1 MKMICSHAYDSNGK
15 IVLQFDSI
23 FPSVWAMNIAI
34 ARKKKMCVLSFA
46 LISVLLL
53 HSMANWYTFDKGFAR
68 TFQRSSIYI
77 SSTQCVCLSNRH
89 RFGNATFYLMQFMR
103 TKQKNWASLLFH
115 ICLCSSSSWQNI
127 PLLEFGGLCS
137 SFVNQIWWLLI
148 YSRWSSAIYFFVV
161 IHFFFYHCKTVTNS
175 AESGRKKHNKPCVV
189 CRKSRSRALIF
200 ARLHPQYFNAPPWI
214 MMRNSNGCLSNLI
227 RNKHFVFAKIYIYC
241 FIIYF
246 TVSVWM
252 ISEFGYNICSFAI
265 DLIFCFIK
273 SRCCRYWFTDDADLL
288 ELNIITCIGLHFW
301 ASVVCLFSRCP
312 LTLLLIGWAGAIV
325 FTHTHTNTRIWNC
338 FCRQVET
345 FRMSQRNCEIHIKCI
360 HLSTHRVS
368 MTAQMPSQK

>member
-1 MKMICSHAYDSNGK
+1 MIWSLREWTCLALYSILFLFYTLRQVGECSESSRIRDKQTHTHIAHAQFNVMFNVVIRIWKWYVRMRTTAKAKLCSNLILYFPLYGPW
-15 IVLQFDSI
+15 ILQSR
-23 FPSVWAMNIAI
+23 A
-34 ARKKKMCVLSFA
+34 KKKMCVLSFA

-161 IHFFFYHCKTVTNS
+161 IHFFFLSLQNRYKFGR
-175 AESGRKKHNKPCVV
+175 ERKKK
-189 CRKSRSRALIF
+189 
-200 ARLHPQYFNAPPWI
+200 
-214 MMRNSNGCLSNLI
+214 
-227 RNKHFVFAKIYIYC
+227 
-241 FIIYF
+241 
-246 TVSVWM
+246 T
-252 ISEFGYNICSFAI
+252 
-265 DLIFCFIK
+265 
-273 SRCCRYWFTDDADLL
+273 
-288 ELNIITCIGLHFW
+288 
-301 ASVVCLFSRCP
+301 
-312 LTLLLIGWAGAIV
+312 
-325 FTHTHTNTRIWNC
+325 
-338 FCRQVET
+338 
-345 FRMSQRNCEIHIKCI
+345 
-360 HLSTHRVS
+360 
-368 MTAQMPSQK
+368 